1 MTKQDR
7 TTLKS
12 FFRDGA
18 LPSAERYGD
27 LIDSTVNQIE
37 DGFSKTP
44 ADGLRLSSV
53 GESRAVMSLY
63 QGLSTP
69 YPSWILEHGEAA
81 GSLHFRQS
89 LGLTGNDLDSDAPEA
104 EPKAGAPKAP
114 PAPSGLTLSR
124 DGRLGVHSDAPEW
137 RLDVG
142 GVARMQG
149 RIGQPTEGLEQIP
162 ADGGWHD
169 VTRSMTGCQAFEV
182 MAGAGGEVNY
192 GRYSMVHAIAM
203 NAYHPRNPILNWLF
217 RRRRI
222 RSQTAMYGS
231 YADRIRLRWVAASE
245 RHHFKLQMRT
255 NANFGEGKTIR
266 YYMTRLWFDPTMSG
280 SRGGPTREG
289 GVL

>member
-18 LPSAERYGD
+18 LPSAERYAD

-44 ADGLRLSSV
+44 GDGLRLASV

-69 YPSWILEHGEAA
+69 YPSWVLEHGETV
-81 GSLHFRQS
+81 GSLHFRQG
-89 LGLTGNDLDSDAPEA
+89 LGLAGNDLDSEA
-104 EPKAGAPKAP
+104 SNAKSDSVSGGTT
-114 PAPSGLTLSR
+114 PAPSGVTLSC
-124 DGRLGVHSDAPEW
+124 DGRLGVHSDTPEW
-137 RLDVG
+137 RLDVDG
-142 GVARMQG
+142 IARMQG
-149 RIGQPTEGLEQIP
+149 RIGQPTQGMEEVP
-162 ADGGWHD
+162 ADGRWQD

-217 RRRRI
+217 GRRRI

-231 YADRIRLRWVAASE
+231 YADRIRLRWVATNE

-280 SRGGPTREG
+280 SRGGPTRERG
-289 GVL
+289 LL

>member
-37 DGFSKTP
+37 DGFEKTP

-53 GESRAVMSLY
+53 GGSRAVMSLY

-69 YPSWILEHGEAA
+69 YPSWVMEHGEAA
-81 GSLHFRQS
+81 GSLHFRQG
-89 LGLTGNDLDSDAPEA
+89 LGLAGNDLDNDAPEPDPGTTSTNA
-104 EPKAGAPKAP
+104 LAAR
-114 PAPSGLTLSR
+114 SGLTLSR
-124 DGRLGVHSDAPEW
+124 DGRLGVHSDTPEW

-142 GVARMQG
+142 GVARMEG
-149 RIGQPTEGLEQIP
+149 RIGQPTEGMEEVP
-162 ADGGWHD
+162 ADGTWQD
-169 VTRSMTGCQAFEV
+169 VTRSLTGCQAFEV

-217 RRRRI
+217 GRRRI

-231 YADRIRLRWVAASE
+231 YADRIRLRWVATSE

-255 NANFGEGKTIR
+255 NANFGKGKTIR

-280 SRGGPTREG
+280 SRGGEARERG
-289 GVL
+289 LL

>member
-18 LPSAERYGD
+18 LPTADRYRD

-53 GESRAVMSLY
+53 GASRAVLSLY

-69 YPSWILEHGEAA
+69 YPSWVLEHGEAQ
-81 GSLHFRQS
+81 GSLHFRQG
-89 LGLTGNDLDSDAPEA
+89 LGLAGNDLDAADDTATARGEA
-104 EPKAGAPKAP
+104 KAP
-114 PAPSGLTLSR
+114 DPAGISMTR
-124 DGRLGVHSDAPEW
+124 DGRLGVHRDLPEW
-137 RLDVG
+137 RLDIG
-142 GVARMQG
+142 GVARMAG
-149 RIGQPTEGLEQIP
+149 RIGQPTEGLEAVP
-162 ADGGWHD
+162 ADGDWHD
-169 VTRSMTGCQAFEV
+169 VTRPMTGCQAFEV

-217 RRRRI
+217 GRRRI

-231 YADRIRLRWVAASE
+231 YADRIRLRWVATSE

-255 NANFGEGKTIR
+255 NANFGEGKMIR

-280 SRGGPTREG
+280 SRGGPDREG